1 MQRWNKRMF
10 SLPASGPEPIRSSF
24 ADDPDFRE
32 LLLEFT
38 AALAE
43 RREGMLSAYRAGAH
57 DKLRSQAH
65 QLKGSGGGYG
75 FRELSELAAELE
87 LACQVQDPA
96 RLAEK
101 LEAIV
106 GYLNRI
112 TI

>member
-1 MQRWNKRMF
+1 MF
-10 SLPASGPEPIRSSF
+10 SSPASGPEPIRSSF
-24 ADDPDFRE
+24 ADDSDFRE
-32 LLLEFT
+32 LLEEFT
-38 AALAE
+38 AALPA
-43 RREGMLSAYRAGAH
+43 RREGMLAAHRAGAH

-75 FRELSELAAELE
+75 FPQLSELAAELE

-96 RLAEK
+96 SLAEK

-106 GYLNRI
+106 GYIDRI